1 MESRTSLNTR
11 QPPLTNDVQAL
22 RDAIL
27 DKLTYAHGASP
38 ETAARPDS
46 HTATALAV
54 RDRVIDIWMRSSRQA
69 EQQKKRR
76 IYYLSIEFLVG
87 KTLFDTLV
95 NLGLLQQGREAAA
108 SLGVDLDDLRG
119 CEPDPGLGNG

>member
-1 MESRTSLNTR
+1 MPNSPTGILRIEPGPLTGRADMESRTSLNTR
-11 QPPLTNDVQAL
+11 KPPLADDVRAL

-27 DKLTYAHGASP
+27 GKLTYALGANP
-38 ETAARPDS
+38 ETAARQDWY
-46 HTATALAV
+46 TATALAV

-69 EQQKKRR
+69 EQQKKKRV
-76 IYYLSIEFLVG
+76 YYLSIEFLVG

-108 SLGVDLDDLRG
+108 
-119 CEPDPGLGNG
+119 